1 MYMTTPTKPPSPR
14 RSDSSSHPQEQHIV
28 IPVNSE
34 CKLPSD
40 PDVQRRHLLIE
51 VLISRH
57 EVMIDRRLKKLAQQ
71 YPAIG
76 EDAVRSTFLLRLTKS
91 CLRQNTLIDLQDENF
106 NSRDLTEE
114 RRIIGG
120 TIKFAFIEEWRK
132 LRSDTKS
139 FSQLGEF
146 DPAQI
151 ANPVAPPPATISVGE
166 RAVRLADR
174 LHKLNLTLTDRQF
187 NVLLCKLTGTTEN
200 GEQRTYEQVAEQL
213 NISPKTVQ
221 RDMAAIKSMIYQ
233 AQTGQRIDRAPDT
246 TTRRE
251 DFKEILAS
259 RTDVP
264 EPLRQFMEV
273 YVELSADGQ
282 RPHEQAMCAKLGI
295 NENQLKNRQRRAKL
309 LRTSSERGIT

>member
-1 MYMTTPTKPPSPR
+1 MATPTKPPSPK
-14 RSDSSSHPQEQHIV
+14 RSDSSSPPQEQHIV

-34 CKLPSD
+34 YKLPSD

-57 EVMIDRRLKKLAQQ
+57 EEMIDNRLRAFARR

-91 CLRQNTLIDLQDENF
+91 CLNQNLLLDLQDENL
-106 NSRDLTEE
+106 NSRDLVEE

-120 TIKFAFIEEWRK
+120 TIKFAGIDELRK

-139 FSQLGEF
+139 FSQLGDF
-146 DPAQI
+146 DPGQI

-174 LHKLNLTLTDRQF
+174 LHRLNVTLTDRQF
-187 NVLLCKLTGTTEN
+187 NVLLCKLTGATEN
-200 GEQRTYEQVAEQL
+200 GAQPTHEQVAEQL

-221 RDMAAIKSMIYQ
+221 RDMAVIKSQIYQ
-233 AQTGQRIDRAPDT
+233 AKTGQHIDRAPDT

-251 DFKEILAS
+251 DFREILANRADLQES
-259 RTDVP
+259 
-264 EPLRQFMEV
+264 LKQYMEV
-273 YVELSADGQ
+273 YVELTADGQ
-282 RPHEQAMCAKLGI
+282 RPHEQEMCAKLGI

-309 LRTSSERGIT
+309 LRTSSVRGIT